1 MATHTAAASMTRA
14 RPGHQLEVQDLLL
27 RARQQTG
34 LEDYGDP
41 WYLDPLKQLVGFVNR
56 EADLPSD
63 QVWPVRRVV
72 DMLAD
77 RLRLVAYLKRHPRV
91 LDEKVEVAGI
101 IVMHA
106 RGGSTL
112 TQRLLGRSPQVRA
125 TYFWELHT
133 PVPLLDEVRGHPAKR
148 IQMGDEEV
156 ASWAKAMPEHQSM
169 HPHNAQFHEEDLVL
183 GDRGFL
189 SYMYSCQFNI
199 PSYHAWMAAQDETRA
214 YQELKLWLQV
224 LQYQS
229 PQSAGRK
236 WLLKSVHHFIG
247 RNLRTMFRTFP
258 DATAIL
264 THRRMDEVIP
274 SLCSVQSMH
283 LRQSNA
289 SSFDQREM
297 GRRLIAQYLPAFE
310 DMMAVR
316 REMPKDRFVDIHYRS
331 LLADPIGQFR
341 HALQGI
347 GLDVTAQDIE
357 EARTW
362 MAANGRD
369 THPRHQYSAEEFGV
383 TQEELRN
390 TFKFYHDAFDV
401 R

>member
-1 MATHTAAASMTRA
+1 MATQTARA
-14 RPGHQLEVQDLLL
+14 GAQPGHQLDVQDLLR
-27 RARQQTG
+27 RARRLTG
-34 LEDYGDP
+34 LEDFGDP
-41 WYLDPLKQLVGFVNR
+41 WFLDPLGQLVAFVNR
-56 EADLPSD
+56 EGGLPSD
-63 QVWPVRRVV
+63 EVWPVRRVV

-77 RLRLVAYLKRHPRV
+77 RLRLVEYLRRHPRV

-112 TQRLLGRSPQVRA
+112 TQRLLARSPQLRA

-133 PVPLLDEVRGHPAKR
+133 PVPLPDEARGDPARR
-148 IQMGDEEV
+148 IQLGNEEV
-156 ASWAKAMPEHQSM
+156 ASWARAMPEHASM
-169 HPHNAQFHEEDLVL
+169 HPHDAEFHEEDLVL

-199 PSYHAWMAAQDETRA
+199 PSYHAWMAAQDESRA
-214 YQELKLWLQV
+214 YRELKLWLQV
-224 LQYQS
+224 LQYQA
-229 PQSAGRK
+229 PQLAGRK

-247 RNLRTMFRTFP
+247 RNLRTMFHTFP
-258 DATAIL
+258 DATAVM

-283 LRQSNA
+283 LRQSGA
-289 SSFDQREM
+289 STFDQRDM

-316 REMPKDRFVDIHYRS
+316 REMPKQRFIDLHYRS
-331 LLADPIGQFR
+331 LLSDPIDEFR
-341 HALQGI
+341 RVLAAM
-347 GLDVTAQDIE
+347 GLHVTPQDAA
-357 EARTW
+357 EAETW

-369 THPRHQYSAEEFGV
+369 THPRHQYTAEEFGV
-383 TQEELRN
+383 TQEELRD

-401 R
+401 L

>member
-1 MATHTAAASMTRA
+1 MGTHTTAEADTQ
-14 RPGHQLEVQDLLL
+14 PGYQLDVQDLLQ
-27 RARQQTG
+27 RARRLTG
-34 LEDYGDP
+34 LDDFGDP
-41 WYLDPLKQLVGFVNR
+41 WFLEPLEHLVACVNQ
-56 EADLPSD
+56 EAGLPSD

-77 RLRLVAYLKRHPRV
+77 RLRLVDYIERHPPV
-91 LDEKVEVAGI
+91 LEEKVDVAGV

-112 TQRLLGRSPQVRA
+112 AQRLLARSPQLRA

-133 PVPLLDEVRGHPAKR
+133 PVPLPDEIRGHPAKR
-148 IQMGDEEV
+148 IQVGDEEV
-156 ASWAKAMPEHQSM
+156 ASWARAMPEHASM

-183 GDRGFL
+183 GDRSFL

-199 PSYHAWMAAQDETRA
+199 PSYHTWMAAQDETRS
-214 YQELKLWLQV
+214 YRELKLWLQV

-229 PQSAGRK
+229 PQLAGRK

-247 RNLRTMFRTFP
+247 CNLRTMFRTFP
-258 DATAIL
+258 DATAIM

-283 LRQSNA
+283 LRQSGA
-289 SSFDQREM
+289 TSFDQRTM
-297 GRRLIAQYLPAFE
+297 GRRLIGQYVPAFE

-316 REMPKDRFVDIHYRS
+316 REMPKHRFVDLHYRS
-331 LLADPIGQFR
+331 LLADPAGEFR
-341 HALQGI
+341 RVLEAI
-347 GLDVTAQDIE
+347 GLHVTAQDIE

-369 THPRHQYSAEEFGV
+369 THPRHEYSAEEFGV
-383 TQEELRN
+383 TREELRD
-390 TFKFYHDAFDV
+390 TFGFYHDAFDV

>member
-1 MATHTAAASMTRA
+1 MATAAPQVSKAKA
-14 RPGHQLEVQDLLL
+14 GYQLKSEDLLR
-27 RARQQTG
+27 RAQSITG

-41 WYLDPLKQLVGFVNR
+41 WFLDPLRHLVGFVNR

-63 QVWPVRRVV
+63 EVWPVRRIV

-77 RLRLVAYLKRHPRV
+77 RLRLVEYLKRHPGV

-112 TQRLLGRSPQVRA
+112 TQRLLGRSQQLRA

-133 PVPLLDEVRGHPAKR
+133 PVPLPDEVRGDPAKR

-156 ASWAKAMPEHQSM
+156 ASWAKAMPEHKSM

-199 PSYHAWMAAQDETRA
+199 PGYHTWMASQDEARA

-229 PQSAGRK
+229 PQNAGRK

-258 DATAIL
+258 EATAVM

-283 LRQSNA
+283 LRQSGA

-297 GRRLIAQYLPAFE
+297 GRRLIDQYLPAFE
-310 DMMAVR
+310 EMLAVR
-316 REMPKDRFVDIHYRS
+316 REMPPGRFVDVHYRT
-331 LLADPIGQFR
+331 LLRDPIGEFR
-341 HALQGI
+341 RVLESI
-347 GLDVTAQDIE
+347 GVRVTQQDIA
-357 EARTW
+357 EATAW

-369 THPRHQYSAEEFGV
+369 THPRHQYGAEEFGV
-383 TQEELRN
+383 TGDELRD